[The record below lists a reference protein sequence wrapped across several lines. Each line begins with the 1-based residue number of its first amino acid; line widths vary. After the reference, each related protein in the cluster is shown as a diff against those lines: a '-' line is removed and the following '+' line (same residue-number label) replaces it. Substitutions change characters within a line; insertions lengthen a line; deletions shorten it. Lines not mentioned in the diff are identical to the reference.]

1 MNKNF
6 VGFIVTSSLAAIMML
21 PASDAGAA
29 ALQDAAEAVTQNTDE
44 AQTDEAQS
52 AADAAGAPDATED
65 TIVAGETV
73 ATVVPKGYELV
84 WSDEFSKPG
93 LPDKTKWKYDTFR
106 NAEGWFN
113 KEKQYYSADRLEN
126 ARVENGNLI
135 IEARSEQLD
144 PAKYADWGDQKYT
157 SARLISQGLGDWT
170 YGFFEVR
177 AKVPCGVGTW
187 PAIWMLPSDP
197 DVVWPNGG
205 EMDIMEHVGFE
216 PGVIHQSVHT
226 SAFRGD
232 WNTHKTAKA
241 EVKDACDVMHKYQL
255 LWTPELLLYAI
266 DDKPKFLYKKESDKT
281 SLWPF
286 DKPQHMLL
294 NIAVGGTWGGQ
305 KGVKANAF
313 PAQMVVD
320 YVRVYQPIAQSKSA
334 AAKAA
339 AAKSTADSAAK
350 QSNNSNKEV
359 ASR

>member
-1 MNKNF
+1 MRK
-6 VGFIVTSSLAAIMML
+6 ISISLIAATALSAAIFL
-21 PASDAGAA
+21 PAPYAGAA
-29 ALQDAAEAVTQNTDE
+29 SQDAPESNNVEDTQKP
-44 AQTDEAQS
+44 S
-52 AADAAGAPDATED
+52 ADA
-65 TIVAGETV
+65 IVEGETV

-106 NAEGWFN
+106 NAQGWFN

-126 ARVENGNLI
+126 ARVEDGNLI
-135 IEARSEQLD
+135 IEARAEELD

-205 EMDIMEHVGFE
+205 EMDLMEHVGFE

-232 WNTHKTAKA
+232 WNTHKTSKA
-241 EVKDACDVMHKYQL
+241 TIADACDVMHKYQL
-255 LWTPELLLYAI
+255 LWTPGLLLYAI
-266 DDKPKFLYKKESDKT
+266 DDKPKFLYKKESDKPAK
-281 SLWPF
+281 WPF

-294 NIAVGGTWGGQ
+294 NVAVGGTWGGQ

-320 YVRVYQPIAQSKSA
+320 YVRVYQPIAQA
-334 AAKAA
+334 EPV
-339 AAKSTADSAAK
+339 ADSAAK
-350 QSNNSNKEV
+350 QDKQSNKEV